1 MGREGADKGYHME
14 EDMNMLLVAAETRS
28 GDSHG
33 DLWRAA
39 HMTVVGAEI
48 ETMMIAG
55 MKMVARLETET
66 MMIVGM
72 KKAQGAQMVSQVHT
86 SIAPFFAL

>member
-1 MGREGADKGYHME
+1 MGREGTDKYYHME

-33 DLWRAA
+33 DSWGAA
-39 HMTVVGAEI
+39 HMAVVGAEI
-48 ETMMIAG
+48 ETMMTAG
-55 MKMVARLETET
+55 MKMVVGVETET

-72 KKAQGAQMVSQVHT
+72 KKEQGAQMVSQVQT
-86 SIAPFFAL
+86 WIAQFFAL